1 MEELKR
7 IRFAKEAENPFYLN
21 DPQLLEIVK
30 KCLPPK
36 ESYYYFPK
44 GEEIITIHP
53 KKPIKSIR
61 RVFYN
66 AKYSEYEN
74 KMLNELKQII
84 NSHPEL
90 KLPDYFI
97 DYLILMFVYARGGD
111 LNESY
116 NLIVEYLKFI
126 EKTFPMT
133 VTPNSKIIEILNKGF
148 IYVYGRDNRFRPII
162 VCQAKVFQN
171 YEKSYK
177 FEELLQA
184 TSLLCQFVINNMI
197 IPGQF
202 ETWDMLVN
210 LKGVSVISLPDSL
223 KKLIPALSNY
233 FLCRLNKTYVMGL
246 NFFTR
251 ILYKIAVNFID
262 PITASKII
270 VLDEKGD
277 PKLFKNIRPDNIEQQ
292 FGGTAPDLSPDIPN
306 SFFPPRMP
314 SPHFIKDEENK
325 NDILISE
332 DEYIKKYKNG
342 EIPIET
348 VSPYI
353 YNKLK
358 EEEIKESQTQINE
371 INNNISD
378 KKTDINESI
387 NKNDVPM
394 IKENIVKK
402 DINLERKRFL
412 DAKKNHVEKFKKF
425 VSCDWEVDEE
435 ITKMYYNQEYNVK
448 NNIINDI
455 NIFSRKKQ
463 KYTNKIFLFNK

>member
-1 MEELKR
+1 
-7 IRFAKEAENPFYLN
+7 
-21 DPQLLEIVK
+21 
-30 KCLPPK
+30 
-36 ESYYYFPK
+36 
-44 GEEIITIHP
+44 
-53 KKPIKSIR
+53 
-61 RVFYN
+61 
-66 AKYSEYEN
+66 
-74 KMLNELKQII
+74 
-84 NSHPEL
+84 
-90 KLPDYFI
+90 
-97 DYLILMFVYARGGD
+97 
-111 LNESY
+111 
-116 NLIVEYLKFI
+116 
-126 EKTFPMT
+126 
-133 VTPNSKIIEILNKGF
+133 
-148 IYVYGRDNRFRPII
+148 
-162 VCQAKVFQN
+162 
-171 YEKSYK
+171 
-177 FEELLQA
+177 
-184 TSLLCQFVINNMI
+184 
-197 IPGQF
+197 
-202 ETWDMLVN
+202 MLVN

-292 FGGTAPDLSPDIPN
+292 FGGTAPDLSPVIPN

-402 DINLERKRFL
+402 EINLERQRFL

-463 KYTNKIFLFNK
+463 KYTSKIFLFNK

>member
-66 AKYSEYEN
+66 TKYSEYEN

-292 FGGTAPDLSPDIPN
+292 FGGTAPDLSPVIPN

-378 KKTDINESI
+378 IKTDINESI

-394 IKENIVKK
+394 IKENIVK
-402 DINLERKRFL
+402 
-412 DAKKNHVEKFKKF
+412 
-425 VSCDWEVDEE
+425 
-435 ITKMYYNQEYNVK
+435 
-448 NNIINDI
+448 
-455 NIFSRKKQ
+455 
-463 KYTNKIFLFNK
+463 